1 LKRNAVTSAK
11 VRNHSLRRSDF
22 AAGTLLRG
30 LQGTPGASG
39 APGAQGERGPSDAFA
54 ASFPDSTGPWAAT
67 RLISPPPTKLAE
79 LKLDPGNYLAWA
91 TFIVFNGNDHQRAA
105 RCGLGTPGIS
115 GYSDESHATDVAEV
129 QLAPQDASSSSR
141 QTVTLIGPVRLPEAD
156 TVTVHCGAGG
166 VPGGT
171 GELQYSDV
179 DIGAIEVGSLHA
191 G

>member
-1 LKRNAVTSAK
+1 M
-11 VRNHSLRRSDF
+11 
-22 AAGTLLRG
+22 
-30 LQGTPGASG
+30 
-39 APGAQGERGPSDAFA
+39 
-54 ASFPDSTGPWAAT
+54 
-67 RLISPPPTKLAE
+67 ISPPPTKLAE

-91 TFIVFNGNDHQRAA
+91 TFIVFNGNDHQRVA

-129 QLAPQDASSSSR
+129 QLAPPDASSSSG
-141 QTVTLIGPVRLPEAD
+141 QTITLIGPVRLSEAD
-156 TVTVHCGAGG
+156 TVTVHCAAGG